1 MSFLKEK
8 NGAPGAIRTPDPQ
21 IRSLMLYPAELRV
34 HFLEK
39 FVCRFK
45 RQTSLYMMPLTGMEV
60 NFNLN
65 IETLFTSCHSREL
78 GEII

>member
-1 MSFLKEK
+1 
-8 NGAPGAIRTPDPQ
+8 
-21 IRSLMLYPAELRV
+21 V
-34 HFLEK
+34 HLLEK

>member
-1 MSFLKEK
+1 
-8 NGAPGAIRTPDPQ
+8 
-21 IRSLMLYPAELRV
+21 MLYPAELRV

-39 FVCRFK
+39 FVCSFK

-65 IETLFTSCHSREL
+65 IERLFTSSHSREL
-78 GEII
+78 WEIILLNNFSSDSASKYVCGTNRSMQ